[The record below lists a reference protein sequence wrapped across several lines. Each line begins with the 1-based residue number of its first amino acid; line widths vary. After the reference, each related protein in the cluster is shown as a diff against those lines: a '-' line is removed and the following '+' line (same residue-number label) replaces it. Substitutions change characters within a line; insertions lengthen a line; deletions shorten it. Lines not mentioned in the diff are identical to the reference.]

1 MPLCG
6 RAAKPGRTDPG
17 REPCISPRCP
27 GGRAPPCVGGRCPGA
42 KRCSPGRIGLAGGR
56 GIDAPEEK
64 GLLPARG
71 GRGIDVGDV
80 GEVGAAEVGAT
91 GVTGTTGTAG
101 LIFGCSATSFLAASC
116 NSSGKSSTDNGL
128 AASFLAAA
136 FLAGAFFALG
146 ASWLG
151 VNSGNLSINLRS
163 TGASTVDDAD
173 RTNSPTS
180 CNLASS
186 SLLSSPNSF
195 ANS

>member
-1 MPLCG
+1 M
-6 RAAKPGRTDPG
+6 
-17 REPCISPRCP
+17 SPRCP
-27 GGRAPPCVGGRCPGA
+27 GRRAPPCDGGRCPGA

-56 GIDAPEEK
+56 GIDVPDVPDEN

-71 GRGIDVGDV
+71 GRGSDVGACDAAG
-80 GEVGAAEVGAT
+80 GETGAT
-91 GVTGTTGTAG
+91 GVTGVTGAAG
-101 LIFGCSATSFLAASC
+101 FNFGCSATNFFAAAC
-116 NSSGKSSTDNGL
+116 NSGGRSSTDNAL
-128 AASFLAAA
+128 AASFFTAA
-136 FLAGAFFALG
+136 FLAVAFLAFG
-146 ASWLG
+146 ASSLG
-151 VNSGNLSINLRS
+151 VSSGNLSINLRN